1 MIKKLFNISKN
12 NNLKKIKLTT
22 KQIKLTTKQIPY
34 PDFIVNHYQN
44 IVPPTTRYIEA
55 IADFKKKYNYNK

>member
-1 MIKKLFNISKN
+1 MIKKLFNISKI

-22 KQIKLTTKQIPY
+22 KHISY
-34 PDFIVNHYQN
+34 PDFIINHYQN
-44 IVPPTTRYIEA
+44 IIPPTTRYIEA